1 MLEQQNIALSKQY
14 FIISKENDALKTEN
28 SRHCSQ
34 LQDLQNDCLAYQSIL
49 QMLHTR
55 LKALLQL
62 YNKPDV
68 LSLTMLT
75 CRFLPKPTRSWMFLV
90 RDSYRTNRSKVS

>member
-1 MLEQQNIALSKQY
+1 MALSKQY

-28 SRHCSQ
+28 SRHCLQ

-49 QMLHTR
+49 QMLFTR
-55 LKALLQL
+55 LKDLLQL

-68 LSLTMLT
+68 ESLCILSYSLSPIKTRLWI
-75 CRFLPKPTRSWMFLV
+75 FLAPGF
-90 RDSYRTNRSKVS
+90 YRTKRS

>member
-1 MLEQQNIALSKQY
+1 MLEQQNVALSKQY
-14 FIISKENDALKTEN
+14 FIISKENDALKAEN

-49 QMLHTR
+49 QMLYTR
-55 LKALLQL
+55 LKALLHL

-68 LSLTMLT
+68 HALTMLA
-75 CRFLPKPTRSWMFLV
+75 CRVLPTPTRLWMFLV
-90 RDSYRTNRSKVS
+90 RGSYRTSRSKVS

>member
-49 QMLHTR
+49 QMLYTR
-55 LKALLQL
+55 LKNLLQL

-68 LSLTMLT
+68 NLLTMLS
-75 CRFLPKPTRSWMFLV
+75 RRVLPIQTRLWMFLALG
-90 RDSYRTNRSKVS
+90 SYRMNRS